1 MLKTESKSL
10 KPLLIYN
17 IAGGG
22 RWHLKPLGAKFV
34 EILFTESILVR
45 AVLNWMCHSLLAG
58 ELFWEEESMLTGL
71 FSKETKIQT
80 C

>member
-34 EILFTESILVR
+34 EILFTKSILVR
-45 AVLNWMCHSLLAG
+45 AVLN
-58 ELFWEEESMLTGL
+58 
-71 FSKETKIQT
+71 
-80 C
+80 